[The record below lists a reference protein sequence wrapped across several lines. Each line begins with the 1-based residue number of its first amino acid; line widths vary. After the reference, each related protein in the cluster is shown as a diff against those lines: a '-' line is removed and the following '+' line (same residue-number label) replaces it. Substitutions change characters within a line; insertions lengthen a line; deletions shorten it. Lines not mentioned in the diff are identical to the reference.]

1 MKHKKPFQTDN
12 KTNPF
17 LDTAT
22 YVWCCGVRF
31 DCPTTM
37 EAVTV

>member
-17 LDTAT
+17 LDIAT
-22 YVWCCGVRF
+22 YMYGVVEL
-31 DCPTTM
+31 DPT
-37 EAVTV
+37 VQPQWKQ